1 MQAAWTTNCKHTTTT
16 EQTWPTRAHKLSPWS
31 PARLFQHWR
40 PTGHCAPGM
49 THAPPSSLTAA
60 SPCDVDA
67 PLRVA
72 TEFLW
77 AAPSPCSMHA
87 SMWPGPP
94 SSIASLISADQF
106 SVWRHRSQID
116 RCHRCHPFARRSTSV
131 MKTPLKNLRTHIV
144 HSIYSPPSFILGLQA
159 AGAPS
164 RYRSQGAHTL
174 QVLDPADSPAS
185 TSRSDPRRKK
195 PSWKLIHLGKLY
207 T

>member
-87 SMWPGPP
+87 SMRPGPP

-116 RCHRCHPFARRSTSV
+116 RCHRCHPFARRGMPYVTQKARPPQMHWWNTPSSSWIASRLSKHIAQSVTSQLIKFQGV
-131 MKTPLKNLRTHIV
+131 DHRKKTPLFRIC
-144 HSIYSPPSFILGLQA
+144 SS
-159 AGAPS
+159 
-164 RYRSQGAHTL
+164 
-174 QVLDPADSPAS
+174 
-185 TSRSDPRRKK
+185 
-195 PSWKLIHLGKLY
+195 
-207 T
+207 